1 MTDQSIDL
9 HHCHCF
15 KILNSHFEL
24 FKNKLEK
31 NRFTNGLQLP
41 NGQLFGRIK
50 KINDKE
56 QMHVKLMQTGVI
68 EAEIEPSQDYPMAHL
83 NQKHSYS
90 AHNQLQELLN
100 QFGIPY
106 IRNWSIP
113 LWCIRP
119 IIVKPF
125 KPTHVKVIVGAV
137 LAIVVI
143 SAVVLTLSKTKN

>member
-1 MTDQSIDL
+1 MIKNDP

-15 KILNSHFEL
+15 KILNTHFDL
-24 FKNKLEK
+24 FRNKLEQ
-31 NRFTNGLQLP
+31 NGFTDGLQMP

-50 KINDKE
+50 KINAEE
-56 QMHVKLMQTGVI
+56 QMHVKLMQSGII
-68 EAEIEPSQDYPMAHL
+68 EAEIEPSQDYPVAHL

-100 QFGIPY
+100 QFGIPH

-125 KPTHVKVIVGAV
+125 RPTHVKVIAGV
-137 LAIVVI
+137 IVVI
-143 SAVVLTLSKTKN
+143 LFAGVLGYALAKSKN